1 MNQTGTLTGIW
12 SREEVQSRLHQFDW
26 VLIGSLGTLLTLGLI
41 MVFSA
46 SYYEGL
52 QGSDPDGLYHFK
64 RQSLWILAGL
74 ICFIFLANFPYNLLA
89 RASGGIFAFFL
100 LLLVAI
106 LAVGPQ
112 IFGAQRLLFGSSF
125 QPSEFAKLAVILYS
139 SHWLVSKGDRLQD
152 FNIGLIPYGIMIGL
166 VSILLFL
173 QPDISMTLLIGV
185 TAFALFY
192 VASGNV
198 KQLLLV
204 VGIAAIFT
212 AMVVMI
218 YPYLGERI
226 SDFMGTIQDPVNSA
240 GWQERN
246 TVRASIR
253 GGLWGTGIGQ
263 GQMKTLWLVLPWTD
277 AIFAV
282 IGEETGLVGSLLVLF
297 LFGVIAFRGLY
308 IAYFAPSTFGQM
320 VAIGIVFL
328 LVIQALL
335 HMAVV
340 LSLFPVTGMTLPFV
354 SYGGSSMVMWMMA
367 MGILVNIDHCRRKA
381 EQEQLTQLTP

>member
-1 MNQTGTLTGIW
+1 
-12 SREEVQSRLHQFDW
+12 
-26 VLIGSLGTLLTLGLI
+26 
-41 MVFSA
+41 
-46 SYYEGL
+46 
-52 QGSDPDGLYHFK
+52 
-64 RQSLWILAGL
+64 
-74 ICFIFLANFPYNLLA
+74 
-89 RASGGIFAFFL
+89 
-100 LLLVAI
+100 
-106 LAVGPQ
+106 
-112 IFGAQRLLFGSSF
+112 
-125 QPSEFAKLAVILYS
+125 
-139 SHWLVSKGDRLQD
+139 
-152 FNIGLIPYGIMIGL
+152 MIGL

-308 IAYFAPSTFGQM
+308 IAYFALSTFGQM

-381 EQEQLTQLTP
+381 EHEQLTQFTP

>member
-1 MNQTGTLTGIW
+1 MNQAGTLTGIW
-12 SREEVQSRLHQFDW
+12 SREEIRSRLHQFDW
-26 VLIGSLGTLLTLGLI
+26 VLIGSLCTLLTLGLI

-46 SYYEGL
+46 SYYDGL
-52 QGSDPDGLYHFK
+52 QGVEPDGLYHFK
-64 RQSLWILAGL
+64 RQFQWILAGL
-74 ICFIFLANFPYNLLA
+74 ICFLLLANLPYNLLA
-89 RASGGIFAFFL
+89 RASGGIFSFFL
-100 LLLVAI
+100 LLLVAV
-106 LAVGPQ
+106 LMLGTQA
-112 IFGAQRLLFGSSF
+112 FGAHRLLFGSSF
-125 QPSEFAKLAVILYS
+125 QPSEFTKLAVILYS

-173 QPDISMTLLIGV
+173 QPDISMTLLIGS

-192 VASGNV
+192 VASGNI
-198 KQLLLV
+198 KQLLAVL
-204 VGIAAIFT
+204 GIAAIFT
-212 AMVVMI
+212 VFVVMI

-226 SDFMGTIQDPVNSA
+226 SDFLGTIQDPVNSS

-253 GGLWGTGIGQ
+253 GGLWGTGIGR
-263 GQMKTLWLVLPWTD
+263 GEMKTLWLVLPWTD

-282 IGEETGLVGSLLVLF
+282 IAEETGLIGSLTILF

-308 IAYFAPSTFGQM
+308 IAYNAPSNFGQM

-328 LVIQALL
+328 LVIQTLL
-335 HMAVV
+335 HMSVV

-354 SYGGSSMVMWMMA
+354 SYGGSSMVMWLMA
-367 MGILVNIDHCRRKA
+367 MGILVNIDHSRRKA
-381 EQEQLTQLTP
+381 EFDQSRLP

>member
-1 MNQTGTLTGIW
+1 MNQAGTLTGIW
-12 SREEVQSRLHQFDW
+12 SRDEIQARLHQFDW
-26 VLIGSLGTLLTLGLI
+26 VLIGALGTLLTLGLI

-46 SYYEGL
+46 SYYDGL
-52 QGSDPDGLYHFK
+52 QGNVPDGLYYFK
-64 RQSLWILAGL
+64 RQALWIAAGL
-74 ICFIFLANFPYNLLA
+74 VCFLFLANFPYRWLA

-100 LLLVAI
+100 LLLVAV
-106 LAVGPQ
+106 LVVGTPVL
-112 IFGAQRLLFGSSF
+112 GAQRLLFGASF
-125 QPSEFAKLAVILYS
+125 QPSEFTKLAVILYS

-152 FNIGLIPYGIMIGL
+152 FNIGLIPYGIMIGM

-173 QPDISMTLLIGV
+173 QPDISMTLLIGS

-192 VASGNV
+192 IASGNL

-204 VGIAAIFT
+204 LGIATLFT
-212 AMVVMI
+212 ALVVMI

-226 SDFMGTIQDPVNSA
+226 LDFIGTIQDPVNSA

-246 TVRASIR
+246 TVRAAVR

-263 GQMKTLWLVLPWTD
+263 GEMKTLWLVLPWTD

-282 IGEETGLVGSLLVLF
+282 VGEETGLVGSLFILF
-297 LFGVIAFRGLY
+297 LFGLVAFRGLY
-308 IAYFAPSTFGQM
+308 IAYNAPTGFGQM
-320 VAIGIVFL
+320 VAIGIIFL

-335 HMAVV
+335 HMSVV
-340 LSLFPVTGMTLPFV
+340 LSLFPVTGMTLPFI
-354 SYGGSSMVMWMMA
+354 SYGGSSMIMWLMA

-381 EQEQLTQLTP
+381 KVAPGTL